1 MSEDIFIKINKMRDL
16 LNQNII
22 NSKSNSDNIIKAKK
36 IYNEIG
42 IMLSIWTDDDN
53 MKTLSENDKNDILN
67 TSKLIIKKANDL
79 FGQFI

>member
-22 NSKSNSDNIIKAKK
+22 NSKSNNNNITKAKK
-36 IYNEIG
+36 IYDEMG
-42 IMLSIWTDDDN
+42 IMLSIWTDDEN
-53 MKTLSENDKNDILN
+53 IKTLSENDKNDILN

-79 FGQFI
+79 L

>member
-53 MKTLSENDKNDILN
+53 MKTLSENDKDDILN

-79 FGQFI
+79 L

>member
-1 MSEDIFIKINKMRDL
+1 MSEDIFIEINNMKEI

-22 NSKSNSDNIIKAKK
+22 YSNASKDNIIKAKK
-36 IYNEIG
+36 IHNELG

-79 FGQFI
+79 L